1 MRKCVKKIPL
11 LSLPALFLSLL
22 FTGSLCSQTKSNLEV
37 FYTLSDSS
45 VNLIAQNVT
54 LPSLKLKV
62 EFNNGQVYSVFN
74 NHILEY
80 LISKKTILV
89 PEKNENVAVL
99 SYTIEKAVTE
109 YSDLYRNG
117 FLGTYMVQRKLSL
130 KGNYFI
136 TTPGKI
142 NSNYSSEFI
151 YSQVDSVQVDEL
163 KNLENNS
170 FKFTSGTIPPEPF
183 FTGLFEPIFALSTAA
198 AAVILF
204 FTVRSK

>member
-1 MRKCVKKIPL
+1 MLKIIKKISLFSLPV
-11 LSLPALFLSLL
+11 LSLSLF
-22 FTGSLCSQTKSNLEV
+22 FTGSLCSQTKSNLDV
-37 FYTLSDSS
+37 FYALADSS
-45 VNLIAQNVT
+45 VNMIAQNVT

-62 EFNNGQVYSVFN
+62 EFNNGGVYSVFN

-80 LISKKTILV
+80 LISKKTIFV

-109 YSDLYRNG
+109 YSDLFRNG
-117 FLGTYMVQRKLSL
+117 FLGPYMVQRKLSL

-142 NSNYSSEFI
+142 NSNHSSEFI
-151 YSQVDSVQVDEL
+151 YYQMDSVQVDEL

-170 FKFTSGTIPPEPF
+170 FKFTNGTIPPEPF
-183 FTGLFEPIFALSTAA
+183 FTGLFEPVFALSTAA

>member
-11 LSLPALFLSLL
+11 LSLSVLFLSLL

-37 FYTLSDSS
+37 FYTLADSS

-151 YSQVDSVQVDEL
+151 YSQVYRISSVSEI
-163 KNLENNS
+163 ES
-170 FKFTSGTIPPEPF
+170 
-183 FTGLFEPIFALSTAA
+183 
-198 AAVILF
+198 
-204 FTVRSK
+204 